1 MSSEALGYIPL
12 SNRGGNRLGGRT
24 KVLICLAF
32 VAGIICYRTIAYHRA
47 QGLANFGPLSSA
59 LDNYQRMFVLHSFC
73 LWVRSSKHLR
83 RTRNPFPM
91 IHEVKSGEI
100 ATDQRAVVSSM
111 YTDSYVFPLAVLGH
125 TLKRHRVNARRVLIY
140 LPDRVSNR
148 TLCFVKEAGWELHPV
163 TLIPPPHQGKG
174 IHHTFVDQ
182 YTKLTIWTLDKIGIK
197 TAVYLDADTIVR
209 RNFDELWNLPFE
221 FGAVPDIWIG
231 NPGFTAGFNA
241 GILFFH
247 PSTRIFEDMVS
258 KLETTDF
265 RLKDAEQSY
274 LNHYFGAESVRLPYA
289 YGGNL
294 AIKERSP
301 EMWKAM
307 QADMRIVHYTVVK
320 PFDSETKCPDGMCDQ
335 TLVYDLKKQEDWLE
349 KAKTKWGGHF
359 APELTWWEDSF
370 NSVMGEIGNLC
381 PASL

>member
-1 MSSEALGYIPL
+1 MFHQSS
-12 SNRGGNRLGGRT
+12 RLG
-24 KVLICLAF
+24 A
-32 VAGIICYRTIAYHRA
+32 
-47 QGLANFGPLSSA
+47 
-59 LDNYQRMFVLHSFC
+59 
-73 LWVRSSKHLR
+73 
-83 RTRNPFPM
+83 
-91 IHEVKSGEI
+91 
-100 ATDQRAVVSSM
+100 
-111 YTDSYVFPLAVLGH
+111 
-125 TLKRHRVNARRVLIY
+125 
-140 LPDRVSNR
+140 
-148 TLCFVKEAGWELHPV
+148 
-163 TLIPPPHQGKG
+163 PPHRGNG
-174 IHHTFVDQ
+174 THLTFVDQ

-335 TLVYDLKKQEDWLE
+335 TLVYDLKKQEVWLE
-349 KAKTKWGGHF
+349 KANTKWGGHF